1 MHTTR
6 DTLYLV
12 EFRQARLR
20 RAKHRW
26 IWPRYDALDRLAT
39 TPSRDKERKR
49 KKTGQRS
56 DKGRRGGEG
65 GGEEEEEREEEEEEE
80 EAVVEERRE
89 KRRARG

>member
-26 IWPRYDALDRLAT
+26 IWPRSTGWLLHR
-39 TPSRDKERKR
+39 PVIKRGKERRRDKGLTK
-49 KKTGQRS
+49 
-56 DKGRRGGEG
+56 
-65 GGEEEEEREEEEEEE
+65 EEEKEKEEKKEEGVMREEEG
-80 EAVVEERRE
+80 RRSRKGE
-89 KRRARG
+89 KSDEHEVR